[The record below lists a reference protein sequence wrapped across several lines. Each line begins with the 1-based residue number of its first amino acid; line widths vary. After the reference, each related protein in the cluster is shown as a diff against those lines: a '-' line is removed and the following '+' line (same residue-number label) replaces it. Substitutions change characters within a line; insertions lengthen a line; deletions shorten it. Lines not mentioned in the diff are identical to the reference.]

1 MNSENVPFRV
11 PDPPPQSLCDVC
23 NRIIPPESRICPHCS
38 VTFTFI
44 RIRGGDGQ
52 ERFCVEYRS
61 GARYSQSPDQ
71 VAFEGLRELT
81 RDYVALDW
89 DKVRE
94 GLKSADEWSVAI
106 VLPKETRDLLFEEA

>member
-1 MNSENVPFRV
+1 
-11 PDPPPQSLCDVC
+11 
-23 NRIIPPESRICPHCS
+23 
-38 VTFTFI
+38 
-44 RIRGGDGQ
+44 
-52 ERFCVEYRS
+52 
-61 GARYSQSPDQ
+61 